1 MTSKGEYYAP
11 PDAPQQYQSGVPYKE
26 QQDYEVLEA
35 GLVPNFNAGGRSS
48 AVDLEKQLRL
58 GFIRKVYGILSVQL
72 LLTSAVAAVCVL
84 NDSVRTGILNNLW
97 TTWVGF
103 FFSVGLLLCLLCYRD
118 KYPLNMYL
126 LVAWTFVEA
135 YTVGVV
141 CAAYASQGQGT
152 IVVQAA
158 GLTMAVFLG
167 LTLFTFQTKIDFSF
181 LGGAL
186 FASLWVL
193 MLWGLVMAVFG
204 FQQSY
209 LYSLAG
215 AVIFSLY
222 ILYDTSLLMN
232 HLGYDEYIVASIS
245 LYLDILNLFLYILK
259 LLSSRDNR

>member
-1 MTSKGEYYAP
+1 M
-11 PDAPQQYQSGVPYKE
+11 
-26 QQDYEVLEA
+26 LEA
-35 GLVPNFNAGGRSS
+35 GLVPTLSSGGGVGGS
-48 AVDLEKQLRL
+48 AAELEKQLRL
-58 GFIRKVYGILSVQL
+58 GFIRKVYGILSIQL
-72 LLTSAVAAVCVL
+72 LLTAAVSSVCVL
-84 NDSVRTGILNNLW
+84 NDDVRNGVLGHLW
-97 TTWVGF
+97 TVWVGF
-103 FFSVGLLLCLLCYRD
+103 CLSIGLLLCLMCYRD

-126 LVAWTFVEA
+126 LGAWTFVEA

-141 CAAYASQGQGT
+141 CAAYASQGQGA

-193 MLWGLVMAVFG
+193 MLWGMVMAVFG

-209 LYSLAG
+209 VYSLFG
-215 AVIFSLY
+215 AIIFSLY

-232 HLGYDEYIVASIS
+232 HLGYDEYIIASIR
-245 LYLDILNLFLYILK
+245 LYLDILNLFLYILR
-259 LLSSRDNR
+259 LLSRNNR

>member
-1 MTSKGEYYAP
+1 MSHA
-11 PDAPQQYQSGVPYKE
+11 
-26 QQDYEVLEA
+26 
-35 GLVPNFNAGGRSS
+35 
-48 AVDLEKQLRL
+48 
-58 GFIRKVYGILSVQL
+58 GFIRKVYGILAIQL
-72 LLTSAVAAVCVL
+72 LLTAAVAAVCVL
-84 NDSVRTGILNNLW
+84 NDSVRTSILANLW
-97 TTWVGF
+97 TVWVGF
-103 FFSVGLLLCLLCYRD
+103 FASIGLLLCLLCYRD

-126 LVAWTFVEA
+126 LATWTFVEA

-141 CAAYASQGQGT
+141 CAAYASQGQVRTFALFLLPLPWCAGSFGGSAVDLLQVNRSSRNGT

-193 MLWGLVMAVFG
+193 MLWGMVMAVFG

-209 LYSLAG
+209 LYSLVG
-215 AVIFSLY
+215 AIIFSLY

-245 LYLDILNLFLYILK
+245 LYLDILK
-259 LLSSRDNR
+259 